1 MGSQSDIASQPSQSA
16 RRIFELIGG
25 IAALLAALVFRRWL
39 SAELGMLQ
47 ALGVVHVQPLAAPSS
62 PIEWFGLLHT
72 NALVGLLLLNVFDIV
87 NYVLAAFMYLGIYS
101 LLRGKDHAYLGLGM
115 VLAAIGVAVY
125 ITSNQAL
132 NLLSLSNQF
141 FAATS
146 DFQRQLLLSAGQY
159 ALAVNDPVAFGTGTF
174 WSYVFFYSAGL
185 LMSIGMLKSG
195 FIGKWMGI
203 VGIVANVF
211 GLGYFFTSFFGHSL
225 SIIPALGSAPTNLV
239 WYIAVGIQ
247 LIRISQK
254 KASSRGTAVKE
265 FTHNKSLEQ
274 SP

>member
-1 MGSQSDIASQPSQSA
+1 MGSQSEIASKPIQSA
-16 RRIFELIGG
+16 WRSFELIGG

-47 ALGVVHVQPLAAPSS
+47 ALGVVHVQPQTAPSS
-62 PIEWFGLLHT
+62 TLEWFRLLHT
-72 NALVGLLLLNVFDIV
+72 NAFVGLLLLNVFDIA

-101 LLRGKDHAYLGLGM
+101 LLRSKDNAYLGLGM
-115 VLAAIGVAVY
+115 VLTAIGVAVY

-141 FAATS
+141 FAATNDS
-146 DFQRQLLLSAGQY
+146 QRQLFLSAGEY
-159 ALAVNDPVAFGTGTF
+159 ALAVNDPVVFGTGIF
-174 WSYVFFYSAGL
+174 WSYLFFYSAGL
-185 LMSIGMLKSG
+185 LLSIGMVKSA

-225 SIIPALGSAPTNLV
+225 SIIPALGSAPANLV

-254 KASSRGTAVKE
+254 KV
-265 FTHNKSLEQ
+265 
-274 SP
+274 